1 MGNEKSVPSGLKT
14 EEIIKI
20 TDDWIQ
26 KSATLSNDSTRVCIF
41 EQLLKEDNIH
51 TLQKMSKV
59 RLSIR
64 HNFSSHIPFP
74 VD

>member
-26 KSATLSNDSTRVCIF
+26 KSATLSNDSTKICIF
-41 EQLLKEDNIH
+41 EQFLKEDNIQ

-59 RLSIR
+59 RLSIIFVLIYHLPGR
-64 HNFSSHIPFP
+64 LY
-74 VD
+74 